1 MTEGVWMAM
10 TETFVKALAGQEE
23 KRVVAATGKENRG
36 RMATGLLETNE
47 KDAALTWQKSLR
59 RKLIGASIVQGVKIV
74 NKTPV
79 LIISLNYN
87 KLPIFRLRYV
97 DAYGIIGNVVP
108 VAQWIEQWPPE
119 PCAQV
124 RFLSGTLNLDTSFIS
139 PRCIMVSDRLRPGD

>member
-23 KRVVAATGKENRG
+23 MWVVAAIGKENQG
-36 RMATGLLETNE
+36 RLATGLLETNE

-97 DAYGIIGNVVP
+97 DAYGIIPDVVP
-108 VAQWIEQWPPE
+108 VAQWIERAPPE
-119 PCAQV
+119 RETAG
-124 RFLSGTLNLDTSFIS
+124 SS
-139 PRCIMVSDRLRPGD
+139 PVGDAKSRHLVHFTQMHNG